1 LARRRATAKN
11 LLKRDIM
18 TDNKLNYFL
27 PYKQLQSLL
36 DALQH
41 AGFSCI
47 GPQVRDGAIVYDV
60 LTSADQLPWG
70 MRDYQTPGGYRLE
83 NIPERKAFAFANGPQ
98 AIKPILFK
106 PQETVWKVIRDSEGK
121 LIFQAHQPSEIPV
134 AIIGARSCDLA
145 AMSIQDKV
153 FIESTHPD
161 PRYKSRREHLFV
173 VAVNCTYSS
182 ENCFCVSAGTGPDV
196 SNPFDILMT
205 EVAEG
210 FVVKTGSD
218 RGQKIITPL
227 NLSRANTPQG
237 KEAIKGVTQAGA
249 MQTKQIPLDNKRALR
264 DLLFS
269 NLNHPR
275 WEEVAER
282 CLSCGNCT
290 SVCPT
295 CFCHSEVEKPS
306 LDGTIS
312 EHQREWDSCFTTGH
326 SYLNGTIVRKDT
338 QKQYRQWLTHKVGSW
353 FDQFGTSGCVGCGRC
368 TTWCP
373 VGIDITEELA
383 AISGESNIRIKK
395 SD

>member
-1 LARRRATAKN
+1 
-11 LLKRDIM
+11 M
-18 TDNKLNYFL
+18 TQDSTRCFL
-27 PYKQLQSLL
+27 PHDRLQNLL
-36 DALQH
+36 DALQQ
-41 AGFSCI
+41 AGFSCV

-60 LTSADQLPWG
+60 LTLADQLPWG
-70 MRDYQTPGGYRLE
+70 IRDHQTPGNYRLE
-83 NIPERKAFAFANGPQ
+83 NIGEKKAFAFANGPQ

-106 PQETVWKVIRDSEGK
+106 PQETVWRVARDGEGK
-121 LIFQAHQPSEIPV
+121 LIFQPHQPNDIPV

-153 FIESTHPD
+153 FVEGAHPD
-161 PRYKSRREHLFV
+161 PRYARRREQLFV

-182 ENCFCVSAGTGPDV
+182 DNCFCVSAGTGPEVRD
-196 SNPFDILMT
+196 PFDILMT
-205 EVAEG
+205 EVDDG
-210 FVVKTGSD
+210 FVVKTGSE
-218 RGQKIITPL
+218 RGSAIIASL
-227 NLSRANTPQG
+227 DLSKA
-237 KEAIKGVTQAGA
+237 KSTQTRDAVSRVAGAGA
-249 MQTKQIPLDNKRALR
+249 MQTKRIPLDNKRGLR
-264 DLLFS
+264 DLLFA

-306 LDGTIS
+306 LDGNSS
-312 EHQREWDSCFTTGH
+312 EHQREWDSCFTSGH
-326 SYLNGTIVRKDT
+326 SYLNGTVIRDDT
-338 QKQYRQWLTHKVGSW
+338 RTRYRQWLTHKVGSW
-353 FDQFGTSGCVGCGRC
+353 FDQFDTSGCVGCGRC

-395 SD
+395 A